1 MPGRFDLALP
11 GKSPT
16 VMPPPRGLM
25 CTIVTSK
32 YLTVSP
38 KSLSGFSICTTRT
51 ESTVTA
57 AHHRANA
64 APTPAHAYLQN
75 LFLLGGGGAVSRQV
89 RTQCGGAP
97 VRLYGQPWRA
107 QQRGGG
113 RVLPRPL
120 RQPAVAIYS
129 RAQRASIAA
138 PHPPCQPSGAGK
150 KKRKPFF
157 DQNPIAKTS
166 DIGKGGIMIHD
177 PCLSDP

>member
-138 PHPPCQPSGAGK
+138 PLHPPCQTFGRGRFFGQK
-150 KKRKPFF
+150 KTKTFF
-157 DQNPIAKTS
+157 SPNLGQQERRN
-166 DIGKGGIMIHD
+166 HD
-177 PCLSDP
+177 HLCRAA